1 MQSRQS
7 KSAGQNG
14 PAGLFYPRRRLG
26 AAAVGA
32 ELLRLVLDALRCPL
46 WLVVRLTEFAGTL
59 TDTLTDTLGQN
70 LGRLLGAMN
79 RLERRLASCCR

>member
-32 ELLRLVLDALRCPL
+32 ELLRLVLDALRCPV
-46 WLVVRLTEFAGTL
+46 WLLLRLTEFAGTL
-59 TDTLTDTLGQN
+59 TDSVGQN

>member
-32 ELLRLVLDALRCPL
+32 ELLRLVLDALRCPV
-46 WLVVRLTEFAGTL
+46 WLVVRLTEFAGTI
-59 TDTLTDTLGQN
+59 TDSAGQS
-70 LGRLLGAMN
+70 LGRLLAAMN

>member
-32 ELLRLVLDALRCPL
+32 ELLRLVLDALRCPV
-46 WLVVRLTEFAGTL
+46 WLLLRLTEFAGTL
-59 TDTLTDTLGQN
+59 TDSAGQS
-70 LGRLLGAMN
+70 LGRLLDAMN

>member
-32 ELLRLVLDALRCPL
+32 ELLRLVLDALRCPV

-59 TDTLTDTLGQN
+59 TDSAGQS
-70 LGRLLGAMN
+70 LGRLLAAMN

>member
-1 MQSRQS
+1 MQHRQS
-7 KSAGQNG
+7 KSAGLNG

-32 ELLRLVLDALRCPL
+32 ELLRLALDTLRCPV
-46 WLVVRLTEFAGTL
+46 WLLLRLTEFAGTL
-59 TDTLTDTLGQN
+59 TDTLGQS